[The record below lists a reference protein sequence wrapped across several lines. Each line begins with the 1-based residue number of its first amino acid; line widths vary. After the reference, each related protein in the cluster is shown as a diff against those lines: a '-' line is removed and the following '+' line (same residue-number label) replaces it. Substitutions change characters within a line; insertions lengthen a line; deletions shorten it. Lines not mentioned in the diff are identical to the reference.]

1 VKAVPLIIIASVLRS
16 VAAARAAV
24 LGTLLIGV
32 STTNL
37 HAATFSDA
45 NWTGMAGYP
54 GAEGPVYATVVDG
67 SGNLYVGR
75 RFTVVGD
82 VFATNIANWNGTHWS
97 SLR

>member
-37 HAATFSDA
+37 HAATLSDA

-54 GAEGPVYATVVDG
+54 RAEGPVYATAVDG
-67 SGNLYVGR
+67 SGNLY
-75 RFTVVGD
+75 VVGD
-82 VFATNIANWNGTHWS
+82 VFATNIANWNGTNWS